1 MESTS
6 TAPIIEHFTA
16 VTDPRIQKKI
26 KHKLIDIIT
35 ISICASI
42 CGANDWVSVEQYGK
56 AKLDW
61 FKSFLELRNGI
72 PSHDT
77 FGRIFSVLQI
87 DEIESCFL
95 SWIQTVS
102 TMTAGQVVAIDGK
115 TLRGSYDTANSKAA
129 LHLVSAWASESGVTL
144 GQVKT
149 EEKSNEITA
158 IPELLDLLEIPGC
171 IVTIDA
177 MGCQKDIAEKIIDKN
192 ADYVLALK
200 GNQKNLYE
208 DVQKYF
214 DEYLKN
220 SFQNLP
226 IETMTTV
233 DGDHGRIETRNY
245 YLTSDIN
252 WLQGKEN
259 WKGLKSIGMVIS
271 ETDKGGSIST
281 HTRYYIN
288 SIGTVGEQSIQQFSN
303 AVRKHWGIENNVHW
317 VLDVAFREDGSR
329 MRKGNSAA
337 IFSILRHVALNLLNK
352 EKTLKVGTNT
362 KRLKAGWDNQ
372 YLFKVL
378 KSGLKNS

>member
-1 MESTS
+1 MENSN
-6 TAPIIEHFTA
+6 TAPIVEHFSS

-35 ISICASI
+35 ITICASI
-42 CGANDWVSVEQYGK
+42 CGANDWVSVAHYGQSK
-56 AKLDW
+56 MDW
-61 FKSFLELRNGI
+61 FKSFLELKNGI

-77 FGRIFSVLQI
+77 FGNIFSVLQI

-95 SWIQTVS
+95 SWIQTIS
-102 TMTAGQVVAIDGK
+102 EMTGGQVVAIDGK

-129 LHLVSAWASESGVTL
+129 MHLVSAWASESGVTL

-177 MGCQKDIAEKIIDKN
+177 MGTQKDIAEKIIDKN

-200 GNQKNLYE
+200 GNHMNLYE
-208 DVQKYF
+208 DVKEYF

-220 SFQNLP
+220 NSLNLP
-226 IETMTTV
+226 IETMVTV

-259 WKGLKSIGMVIS
+259 WKGLKSIGMAIS
-271 ETDKGGSIST
+271 ETDKGGTIST

-288 SIGTVGEQSIQQFSN
+288 SISIEQGVKTFAN
-303 AVRKHWGIENNVHW
+303 AVRKHWGIENKVHW

-329 MRKGNSAA
+329 MRKGNSAVN
-337 IFSILRHVALNLLNK
+337 FSILRHVALNLLNK

-362 KRLKAGWDNQ
+362 KRLKAGWDNK

-378 KSGLKNS
+378 KASLKNA